1 MELCIKQDPPGM
13 FTRIFTGFNPCFN
26 GTMYKTVDQ
35 MHEVH
40 YDDSVSILVLMEL
53 CIKLYMFCSWKEYFV
68 SFNPC
73 FNGTMYKTFFAMN
86 EKQFCMYVSILV
98 LMELCIKPGGDTRKS
113 IGNEVS
119 ILVLMELCIKQYK
132 KLFLVPTGIRF
143 QSLF

>member
-53 CIKLYMFCSWKEYFV
+53 CIKTLFGVKRFKQKEICV
-68 SFNPC
+68 SNPC
-73 FNGTMYKTFFAMN
+73 FNGTMYG
-86 EKQFCMYVSILV
+86 KQITSIICIGFRSHVSIL
-98 LMELCIKPGGDTRKS
+98 
-113 IGNEVS
+113 
-119 ILVLMELCIKQYK
+119 
-132 KLFLVPTGIRF
+132 F
-143 QSLF
+143 